1 MKKLIAVFL
10 SIFMILGAAGCGINK
25 KSPEEVVTIT
35 LDALKEGDYLKA
47 SKYIDLEEAMDAA
60 GEVEIEELQ
69 GLDSQ
74 DMKEEIEE
82 MATQLF
88 KRLKYNILSVK
99 EDEASAVVQAEITNI
114 DMSEVVGEVFIQM
127 FALAF
132 SGLDEDEMNKKV
144 LEAFTESISQEERSL
159 VSNTVDIEL
168 TKEEDNWKINVTD
181 TLLDGVFGGII
192 TTIERMQESFK

>member
-69 GLDSQ
+69 GLNSQ

-114 DMSEVVGEVFIQM
+114 DMSEVLGEVFIQM

-132 SGLDEDEMNKKV
+132 SGVDEEEMNKKA
-144 LEAFTESISQEERSL
+144 LEAFTDSISQEERSL
-159 VSNTVDIEL
+159 VSNTVYIEL
-168 TKEEDNWKINVTD
+168 IKEEGEWEINVTD

-192 TTIERMQESFK
+192 TTIDKMQESFK